1 MSLWSMFYE
10 NPGKDIFKWNHYL
23 PIYEKHFERFVNR
36 PVTILEIGCLH
47 GGSLQ
52 LWKRYF
58 GPHATIIGVDI
69 EPRCLSH
76 VEDQIN
82 IRIGS
87 QNDREFLKSVVE
99 EFGSIDIV
107 IDDGSHMSEDQ
118 IISFNS
124 LFDHVS
130 ENGIYAVEDLH
141 TNYWEEMGGGVRKAG
156 SFIETTKHLIDEL
169 NAYHTRGSL
178 DITRFTNTAASIHF
192 YDSMVI
198 IEKARISAR
207 RDLIVANR
215 DGNRVR
221 RQVQYLPLKPT

>member
-1 MSLWSMFYE
+1 MFYE

-23 PIYEKHFERFVNR
+23 PIYEKHFFRFVNR

-69 EPRCLSH
+69 EPGCLSH
-76 VEDQIN
+76 VEDQIS

-87 QNDREFLKSVVE
+87 QNDRAFLSSVVE

-107 IDDGSHMSEDQ
+107 IDDGSHFSDDQ
-118 IISFNS
+118 IISFNT
-124 LFDHVS
+124 LFDHLS
-130 ENGIYAVEDLH
+130 DNGIYAVEDLH
-141 TNYWEEMGGGVRKAG
+141 TNYWTEAGGGVKKPG
-156 SFIETTKHLIDEL
+156 TFIETAKQLIDEL
-169 NAYHTRGSL
+169 NAYHTRGAL
-178 DITRFTNTAASIHF
+178 DVTRFTNTAASMHF

-198 IEKARISAR
+198 IEKARLTAR

-221 RQVQYLPLKPT
+221 RQVQYLPLKSV

>member
-1 MSLWSMFYE
+1 MFYE
-10 NPGKDIFKWNHYL
+10 NPGKDIFKWNHYF
-23 PIYEKHFERFVNR
+23 PIYERHFERFVNR
-36 PVTILEIGCLH
+36 PVTVLEIGCLH

-69 EPRCLSH
+69 EPACLSH

-87 QNDREFLKSVVE
+87 QNDTEFLKSVVE
-99 EFGSIDIV
+99 EFGIIDIV
-107 IDDGSHMSEDQ
+107 IDDGSHISEDQ
-118 IISFNS
+118 IISFNT

-130 ENGIYAVEDLH
+130 ENGIYALEDLH
-141 TNYWEEMGGGVRKAG
+141 TNYWEETGGGVQKAG
-156 SFIETTKHLIDEL
+156 TFIETAKHLIDEL
-169 NAYHTRGSL
+169 NAYHTRGAL
-178 DITRFTNTAASIHF
+178 DVTRFTNTAASMHF

-198 IEKARISAR
+198 IEKARLTAR

-221 RQVQYLPLKPT
+221 RQVQYLPLKLL

>member
-1 MSLWSMFYE
+1 MFYE
-10 NPGKDIFKWNHYL
+10 NPGKDIFKWSHYL

-118 IISFNS
+118 IISFNT

-141 TNYWEEMGGGVRKAG
+141 TNYWEEIGGGVRKAG

-221 RQVQYLPLKPT
+221 RQVQYIPLKPT

>member
-10 NPGKDIFKWNHYL
+10 NPGKDIFKWNHYF
-23 PIYEKHFERFVNR
+23 PIYERHFERFVNR

-69 EPRCLSH
+69 ESACLSH

-99 EFGSIDIV
+99 EFGIIDIV
-107 IDDGSHMSEDQ
+107 IDDGSHISEDQ
-118 IISFNS
+118 IISFNT

-130 ENGIYAVEDLH
+130 ENGIYALEDLH
-141 TNYWEEMGGGVRKAG
+141 TNYWEETGGGVRKAG
-156 SFIETTKHLIDEL
+156 TFIETAKHLIDEL
-169 NAYHTRGSL
+169 NAYHTRGAL
-178 DITRFTNTAASIHF
+178 DVTRFTNTAASMHF

-198 IEKARISAR
+198 IEKARLTAR
-207 RDLIVANR
+207 RDLIVGNR

-221 RQVQYLPLKPT
+221 KQVQHLPLKLL

>member
-10 NPGKDIFKWNHYL
+10 NPGKDIFKWNHYF
-23 PIYEKHFERFVNR
+23 PIYERHFERFVNR
-36 PVTILEIGCLH
+36 PVTVLEIGCLH

-69 EPRCLSH
+69 EPACLSH

-99 EFGSIDIV
+99 EFGIIDIV
-107 IDDGSHMSEDQ
+107 IDDGSHISEDQ
-118 IISFNS
+118 IISFNT

-130 ENGIYAVEDLH
+130 ENGIYALEDLH
-141 TNYWEEMGGGVRKAG
+141 TNYWEETGGGVRKAG
-156 SFIETTKHLIDEL
+156 TFIETAKHLIDEL
-169 NAYHTRGSL
+169 NAYHTRGAL
-178 DITRFTNTAASIHF
+178 DVTRFTNTAASMHF

-198 IEKARISAR
+198 IEKARLTAR

-221 RQVQYLPLKPT
+221 RQVQYLPLKLL

>member
-1 MSLWSMFYE
+1 
-10 NPGKDIFKWNHYL
+10 
-23 PIYEKHFERFVNR
+23 
-36 PVTILEIGCLH
+36 
-47 GGSLQ
+47 
-52 LWKRYF
+52 
-58 GPHATIIGVDI
+58 
-69 EPRCLSH
+69 

-87 QNDREFLKSVVE
+87 QSDRKFLKSVVE
-99 EFGSIDIV
+99 EFGNIDIV

-118 IISFNS
+118 IISFNT

-141 TNYWEEMGGGVRKAG
+141 TNYWEEIGGGVRKAG

-178 DITRFTNTAASIHF
+178 DITRFTNTAESIHF